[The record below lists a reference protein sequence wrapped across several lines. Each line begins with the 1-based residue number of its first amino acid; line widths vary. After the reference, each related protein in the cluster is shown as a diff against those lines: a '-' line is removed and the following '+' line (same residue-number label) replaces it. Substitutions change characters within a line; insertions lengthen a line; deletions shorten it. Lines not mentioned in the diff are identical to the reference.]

1 MSSYDSMKSKL
12 APLGVYTLAAG
23 SEIDC
28 ELQAY
33 GCGLDVLFDKLDE
46 FEREAFIATAE
57 SYGLSEWERFLE
69 KEREEQPTA
78 SRRAL
83 LLGYEQGLRL
93 GARASDFAHF
103 LASCGLE
110 QAVVREYPA
119 DQRLEIE
126 IGDVLDEGRKSLV
139 GKKITQA
146 LPAHLNAT
154 ITFRDNT
161 SISV

>member
-69 KEREEQPTA
+69 KERAEQPTA

-119 DQRLEIE
+119 DQRLMEIKTFERIDEQTKKTDIQE
-126 IGDVLDEGRKSLV
+126 ILGRLDSIE
-139 GKKITQA
+139 KKLGA
-146 LPAHLNAT
+146 SNESASA
-154 ITFRDNT
+154 
-161 SISV
+161 V